1 METKAQIRVI
11 KADGTVEQYMHTKVI
26 GTIANALSRTGQAE
40 VMLAEHLAEAVTY
53 YIYKKQSSGGGRKA
67 ISSYEVFSIIKA
79 VLSSTGYEE
88 VACLLQE
95 HHFERRLKRGRV
107 EVVPMDVCEFSDA
120 EKFYN
125 SGQSHTRQ
133 RWDKS
138 CIVEN
143 LMNKHNVDRQT
154 ARMIASMVEEKIFA
168 MGISV
173 VPVSLIKQLVW
184 GDAGRIMHAQRQLAE
199 I

>member
-26 GTIANALSRTGQAE
+26 GTIANALGRTGQAE
-40 VMLAEHLAEAVTY
+40 VSLAEYLSEAVTY
-53 YIYKKQSSGGGRKA
+53 YIYKKQSSGGGRKTVTSCE
-67 ISSYEVFSIIKA
+67 IFSIIQA
-79 VLSSTGYEE
+79 VLSSTGYEGA
-88 VACLLQE
+88 ACLLQE
-95 HHFERRLKRGRV
+95 HHFERRIKRGRV
-107 EVVPMDVCEFSDA
+107 EVVPMEVCKFSDA

-125 SGQSHTRQ
+125 IGQSHTRQ
-133 RWDKS
+133 RWNKS

-143 LMNKHNVDRQT
+143 LVSKHDVDRQT